1 MTISGSEPSASPL
14 TADSAEFEVV
24 LVTDESV
31 DYRYAAMCPALPG
44 CVSDGRT
51 RDEAL
56 EMIQEAVELYLH
68 DLGPHQ
74 NLPAQPVDTDTLVGE
89 YVAAGFPVEMV
100 NIQVRR

>member
-24 LVTDESV
+24 LVTDDSV

-56 EMIQEAVELYLH
+56 RMIQEAVELYLE
-68 DLGPHQ
+68 DLGSHQ
-74 NLPAQPVDTDTLVGE
+74 DLPEQPLSTDTLVGE
-89 YVAAGFPVEMV
+89 YAAAGFSVETIK
-100 NIQVRR
+100 IQARR

>member
-31 DYRYAAMCPALPG
+31 DYRYAVMCPALPG

-74 NLPAQPVDTDTLVGE
+74 NLPAQPVSTDTLVGE
-89 YVAAGFPVEMV
+89 YAAAGFPVEMV
-100 NIQVRR
+100 KIQVRR

>member
-14 TADSAEFEVV
+14 TTDSAQFEVV
-24 LVTDESV
+24 LVTDDSV

-56 EMIQEAVELYLH
+56 GMIKEAVELYLK
-68 DLGPHQ
+68 DLGSHQ
-74 NLPAQPVDTDTLVGE
+74 NLPEQPLSTDTLIGE

-100 NIQVRR
+100 KIQVRR